1 MSTRKIITRNVL
13 WNCSGLGARL
23 GVGFFIAPFLLH
35 GLGDSTYGLWI
46 VIGSLTSYFGV
57 LDLGVRGSIGRNV
70 ALHRARGDLAG
81 INAIFSTAFC
91 YLCAVAVLSLAVT
104 VGAMFLFFWIIQV
117 EPEQLHFARLALL
130 LVGLN
135 FALCLPLQAFDGI
148 LWAYQRFDLQNG
160 VDIPTVLLRAGLTY
174 YFIAAGHGL
183 VALAIITLVTSLACL
198 AAKVMLALRLEP
210 NLRIGWTRI
219 DRAATKGLFGYGVWY
234 FLLSLVRTIAPPVFL
249 LIVGSRLGMA
259 LVAPFNVATGLLSY
273 ANQFLIAGTQ
283 VLTPVATAMHAR
295 DDQERQRAL
304 FLTGGRGCLAL
315 SLLLVSLFVF
325 LGKPLIRL
333 WMGPSMEHA
342 YLLLLILSAGEL
354 LPMSQ
359 WITYSMILGK
369 GRHRILAISSVLE
382 ITTSAVAALLL
393 TASDGGLVS
402 VCLALAIPAALARGV
417 CPMVFGCG
425 LVGLSPA
432 SYLAQ
437 AVLPPLL
444 AAAGPVLLLGL
455 ATTWWTPAT
464 WPAVILCGGGYT
476 IFYLSVTGIGLFGVE
491 VWRDFARRMISRQGD
506 HEWAPDA
513 GRESATP
520 KQPPSLDGPVRVAVS
535 GVGCIDP

>member
-1 MSTRKIITRNVL
+1 MSTGKIITRNVL
-13 WNCSGLGARL
+13 WNCAGLGSRL

-35 GLGDSTYGLWI
+35 GLGASTYGLWI

-70 ALHRARGDLAG
+70 ALHRAQGDLDG
-81 INAIFSTAFC
+81 INGIFSTAFC

-104 VGAMFLFFWIIQV
+104 VGATYLFFRMVQV
-117 EPEQLHFARLALL
+117 DADQLHAARLALL
-130 LVGLN
+130 LIGLN
-135 FALCLPLQAFDGI
+135 FALTLPLQAFDGI
-148 LWAYQRFDLQNG
+148 LWAYERFDLQNG

-183 VALAIITLVTSLACL
+183 VALAVITLVTSLACL
-198 AAKVMLALRLEP
+198 GVKVMLALRLEP

-219 DRAATKGLFGYGVWY
+219 DRTATKGLFGYGLWY

-259 LVAPFNVATGLLSY
+259 LVAPFNVATGLLGY

-283 VLTPVATAMHAR
+283 VLTPMATAMHAR

-315 SLLLVSLFVF
+315 SVLLVSLFFF

-333 WMGPSMEHA
+333 WMGPSMESA
-342 YLLLLILSAGEL
+342 YPLLLILSAGEL

-382 ITTSAVAALLL
+382 ITTSAGAALLL
-393 TASDGGLVS
+393 TATDGGLVS

-417 CPMVFGCG
+417 CPMVFGCA

-432 SYLAQ
+432 RYFAQ

-444 AAAGPVLLLGL
+444 AALGPLLLLSL
-455 ATTWWTPAT
+455 ATMWSTPTTWLTL
-464 WPAVILCGGGYT
+464 ILCGGGYA
-476 IFYLSVTGIGLFGVE
+476 IFYLVVSGIGLFGVQ
-491 VWRDFARRMISRQGD
+491 VWRGFARKLFV
-506 HEWAPDA
+506 
-513 GRESATP
+513 REPATQ
-520 KQPPSLDGPVRVAVS
+520 KPPALVEGPVRVAVTS
-535 GVGCIDP
+535 VVCIDS